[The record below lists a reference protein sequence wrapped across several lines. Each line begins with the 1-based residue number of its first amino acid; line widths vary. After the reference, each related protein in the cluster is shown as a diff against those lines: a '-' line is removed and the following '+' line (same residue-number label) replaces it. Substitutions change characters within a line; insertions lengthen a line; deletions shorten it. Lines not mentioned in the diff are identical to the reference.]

1 MFCNP
6 RSYYPPF
13 PCSKDRGLSRPQRW
27 HGPSQPPTPPP
38 PHPTCLWS
46 PQGSSW
52 TKIVVGEW
60 LLLAEQAQMFLGERQ
75 LLVEEAKMC
84 RTAKKYLFLGG
95 INVPAHKLWK
105 NYGFQEYQTT
115 ESWLWGT
122 TTTFLSY
129 NSWSNY
135 NWTKGKNTNLF
146 FVILNNFFKVA
157 ISKLP

>member
-1 MFCNP
+1 MLGNILQSYFANP
-6 RSYYPPF
+6 EATILLFLVVRTVVWVVP
-13 PCSKDRGLSRPQRW
+13 KDGMVHHSLLILL
-27 HGPSQPPTPPP
+27 
-38 PHPTCLWS
+38 HPIQLVYDLL
-46 PQGSSW
+46 
-52 TKIVVGEW
+52 KIIVGERS
-60 LLLAEQAQMFLGERQ
+60 LLAEQAQMFLEK
-75 LLVEEAKMC
+75 AKMC

-95 INVPAHKLWK
+95 INVPAHKLGK